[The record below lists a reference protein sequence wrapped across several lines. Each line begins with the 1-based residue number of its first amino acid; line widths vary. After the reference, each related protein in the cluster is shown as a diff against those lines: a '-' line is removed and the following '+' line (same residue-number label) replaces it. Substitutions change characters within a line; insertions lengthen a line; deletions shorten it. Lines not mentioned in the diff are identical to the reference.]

1 MPIEDPMIL
10 YNIQTNPLRIFD
22 PINSR
27 IMSGS
32 CHMYPQ
38 IKAEFRR
45 IYKEL
50 REMKEIVEKEIEL
63 TINGN

>member
-1 MPIEDPMIL
+1 
-10 YNIQTNPLRIFD
+10 
-22 PINSR
+22 
-27 IMSGS
+27 
-32 CHMYPQ
+32 MYPQ

-50 REMKEIVEKEIEL
+50 REMKEFVEKEIEL